1 MIDHYF
7 VSFVLG
13 FIGGSFSDPHNQGN
27 FGPFQICYDYGI
39 SVCGGGGPFKTRGKE
54 NGCIFYV
61 LSNNLS
67 GYQTTYNYN
76 LIIKF

>member
-7 VSFVLG
+7 VSFVSG

-54 NGCIFYV
+54 SGCVFYV
-61 LSNNLS
+61 SCHQKI
-67 GYQTTYNYN
+67 YQF
-76 LIIKF
+76 IKQLTIMI

>member
-1 MIDHYF
+1 MIVALLIESKLYVFFEIVIDNLLVF
-7 VSFVLG
+7 SILG

-54 NGCIFYV
+54 
-61 LSNNLS
+61 
-67 GYQTTYNYN
+67 T
-76 LIIKF
+76 

>member
-54 NGCIFYV
+54 KWLHLLCAIK
-61 LSNNLS
+61 LS
-67 GYQTTYNYN
+67 GY
-76 LIIKF
+76 

>member
-54 NGCIFYV
+54 TQLHALAPIKWDIVF
-61 LSNNLS
+61 
-67 GYQTTYNYN
+67 TYY
-76 LIIKF
+76 IR

>member
-1 MIDHYF
+1 MIDYYF
-7 VSFVLG
+7 VSLVLG

-54 NGCIFYV
+54 SGCVFYV
-61 LSNNLS
+61 SCHQKI
-67 GYQTTYNYN
+67 YQF
-76 LIIKF
+76 IKQLTIMI